1 MKEKPNIY
9 IYIYIYRERERER
22 EREYNKVDVFKT
34 MVKWTNIKIYIKL
47 AKEHKDLS
55 I

>member
-9 IYIYIYRERERER
+9 IYIYIYI
-22 EREYNKVDVFKT
+22 EYNKVEVFKT